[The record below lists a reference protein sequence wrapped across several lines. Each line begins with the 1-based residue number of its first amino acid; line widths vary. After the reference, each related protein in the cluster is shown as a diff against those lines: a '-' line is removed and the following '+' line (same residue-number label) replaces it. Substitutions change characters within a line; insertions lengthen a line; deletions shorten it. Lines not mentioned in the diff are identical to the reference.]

1 MRQEKGKKKI
11 QKQNNFW
18 LRKHKILVSFFFIL
32 LFFITFLG
40 SAILWQ
46 MGGEHSSAESTT
58 TEVDNQSSQKL
69 ITVNTT
75 FYNYRYDREM
85 YDGARDQ
92 GAQSCYDGGVIP
104 FGTFDST
111 LSKYYKDNNVKVGIY
126 AGNFYNYYGG
136 LEGVGNNK
144 LPFPGYYYFRWAANI
159 ANRHSPYNSVCQ
171 GIVSDTLNGF
181 DKNNVTS
188 GTLMTTTNS
197 GGKVEMPYF
206 KKDFLTT
213 NKGNNV
219 PIGAVRE
226 NVGFPFRQVTSGSK
240 KGYYEFDSTKDVVR
254 FKGMWI
260 NNSWDTPAKDYY
272 YFGKKTS
279 SDDTQNTET
288 LGTLY
293 YYYNENFVYSK
304 ASTSPQFF
312 PFNKPGTAQQNL
324 DYGYGIRFNIPFYLS
339 SDGKIDGKNMVF
351 EFSGDDDVWIFL
363 DGKLVL
369 DLGGQHGKATG
380 TIDFGVSGN
389 KARVTNSTVTFVNGS
404 TNAADTVMSDKIL
417 AEDTYVSS
425 TSKTIDGIEKGDLN
439 KHVITVFYME
449 RGMFESNFHM
459 AFNFVPEGVPIPTA
473 TPEPTMP
480 PNPNNID
487 SGSLTVKN
495 KMVFPSTINSAFS
508 DTVKNLAEEDVFQY
522 SIQNRGTN
530 AANVGDSEIKYPSGK
545 LTVRNG
551 TADKSATKNSYL
563 SFGTQPKVR
572 IYFDINALKKL
583 ITDLGTQNE
592 IRYYEFV
599 DSNTGKI
606 KYPIKVYSNS
616 GSFTLTEYID
626 NIYYAD
632 FKTKDTYFK
641 IETNYEK
648 VNSAD
653 GSQIQSIRLRTESNI
668 AIDSTYDGKLFNP
681 KQIVIGGGDSN
692 STNKDNMI
700 ISSYEWKEVDDSHPA
715 LGGGDTEYSSGL
727 PFAKIGNS
735 SNFSPSDDSSFQ
747 NVANT
752 TFELWEAHLAPT
764 NSNILVNSDVCSGV
778 TSGSGVFGMFYDDS
792 ATFKKQFATGS
803 LMKVEQ
809 KDSLMKPERHNDDLS
824 EDANASDKL
833 TKFVNRSDAEKRT
846 TSDYYYTTVTAS
858 SISADQSTKETIDVS
873 YDGKYTYA
881 NGAKIPAS
889 DPVNITQTFTNTV
902 KTGSLTISKEL
913 NGNMDEDSAHSYG
926 FEITFSKVFGGSS
939 SEKTYEGSY
948 TLIAEDG
955 TKTTETATTGI
966 IILKP
971 NQKATISG
979 IPVGTT
985 YQIKEVNADG
995 SAVNDG
1001 SVVNEIQTTYVAYA
1015 EEESISSPVYN
1026 ATNDTAGI
1034 EVDKTNRT
1042 ITGVIPCSVVDKLYG
1057 SETNEFTEVNV
1068 SVAYTNQFGALSITK
1083 KISGD
1088 VNNSTYYGTDSKGNA
1103 TKEYTFIV
1111 TRETEADV
1119 YNGDYLE
1126 YTYEYEN
1133 GEYKKTTITRKNTT
1147 NGKIILKEGQKAEIG
1162 GISLSSSQSFTIKE
1176 EIEDTDIFF
1185 VEDLKVTTG
1194 KKDDLQDNK
1203 TKITTTLSKDNP
1215 AFDVIYSNRYSD
1227 AYISIEKYIDKLY
1240 NEKASEKEYSK
1251 DLTYQELTNAK
1262 QSFIFKVK
1270 QYKILADAEAGND
1283 SYEKSFDV
1291 VVSMGSI
1298 TAKLSDAEKDSDE
1311 SEYSY
1316 KTSKTIKVLGNRYY
1330 RIEEDTNWS
1339 WKYELNKTKI
1349 TDGNPSPESKKSTAD
1364 DKVVILKSYLDTINE
1379 MKDKEIPVAKFYNSI
1394 DEQKE
1399 DIEGDTD
1406 SIPNKI
1412 KKPKEDTQ

>member
-11 QKQNNFW
+11 QKRNNFW

-104 FGTFDST
+104 FGTFDSA

-181 DKNNVTS
+181 DKNIVTS
-188 GTLMTTTNS
+188 GTLMTATNS

-260 NNSWDTPAKDYY
+260 NNSWDTPAQDYY

-293 YYYNENFVYSK
+293 YYYNKNFVYSK

-312 PFNKPGTAQQNL
+312 PFNKPDTAQQNL

-363 DGKLVL
+363 DGELVL

-459 AFNFVPEGVPIPTA
+459 AFNFVPEGVPMPTA

-480 PNPNNID
+480 PNPNDID

-508 DTVKNLAEEDVFQY
+508 DTVKNLAEDDVFQY
-522 SIQNRGTN
+522 SIKNKGTK
-530 AANVGDSEIKYPSGK
+530 AGNVGDSGIEYPSGK

-551 TADKSATKNSYL
+551 TVDKNKTENSYL

-572 IYFDINALKKL
+572 VYFDIGKAKELISNLSGTKSKFQFIEDGSGNIKK
-583 ITDLGTQNE
+583 GHNSE
-592 IRYYEFV
+592 
-599 DSNTGKI
+599 
-606 KYPIKVYSNS
+606 KVVNSNS
-616 GSFTLTEYID
+616 CSSALIKFSDSL
-626 NIYYAD
+626 YYAD
-632 FKTKDTYFK
+632 FKSTDTYFK
-641 IETNYEK
+641 IETDYIPFYDDGGNSEGISFHTNGTDNK
-648 VNSAD
+648 VTVDDMKQHDGEVFVPTVLD
-653 GSQIQSIRLRTESNI
+653 GS
-668 AIDSTYDGKLFNP
+668 
-681 KQIVIGGGDSN
+681 
-692 STNKDNMI
+692 
-700 ISSYEWKEVDDSHPA
+700 EWGHIKITDYRWDPVNDTHPA

-727 PFAKIGNS
+727 PFAQIGNAS
-735 SNFSPSDDSSFQ
+735 KFTPNDTLPDFQ

-752 TFELWEAHLAPT
+752 TFELREAHLAPT
-764 NSNILVNSDVCSGV
+764 NSNILVNADVCSGV

-1394 DEQKE
+1394 DEEKE